1 MSHDREMH
9 RNFALIAVEGIDGSG
24 KTTLARSLVS
34 ALDATRGQRPGGGGG
49 ALFARPCREMIGV
62 FRTLIETSAD
72 ESVLY
77 QDAIP
82 GDLRHSLYII
92 ESLLQFRYEA
102 PLFEQYDAVV
112 FDRWLQTSA
121 VYCGPV
127 VENRAWYARLADAVP
142 RPDVLFWLRVDPG
155 LAYRRLVERA
165 DRWTRIYSER
175 GLRDKL
181 EGLCAGYE
189 REMLGAG
196 AVVLDASA
204 EPEELLARATAVL
217 AERGLF
223 VPALSE
229 SP

>member
-1 MSHDREMH
+1 MSHNREVR
-9 RNFALIAVEGIDGSG
+9 RNFALIAVEGVDGAG
-24 KTTLARSLVS
+24 KSTLVRGLVA
-34 ALDATRGQRPGGGGG
+34 ALDAGRDAGGGRG
-49 ALFARPCREMIGV
+49 ALLARPCREMVGV
-62 FRTLIETSAD
+62 FRALIETRDD

-82 GDLRHSLYII
+82 GDLRHSLYVI
-92 ESLLQFRYEA
+92 ENLLQFRYQG

-112 FDRWLQTSA
+112 FDRWLQTNA

-127 VENRAWYARLADAVP
+127 EENRAWYARLADAVP
-142 RPDVLFWLRVDPG
+142 RPDVLFWLRVDPD
-155 LAYRRLVERA
+155 LAYRRLVERS
-165 DRWTRIYSER
+165 DRWTRVYSPR

-196 AVVLDASA
+196 AVVLDGAA
-204 EPEELLARATAVL
+204 PPEEVLARATAVL
-217 AERGLF
+217 AEHGLP

>member
-1 MSHDREMH
+1 VSHNREVR
-9 RNFALIAVEGIDGSG
+9 RNFALIAVEGVDGAG
-24 KTTLARSLVS
+24 KSTLVRGLVA
-34 ALDATRGQRPGGGGG
+34 ALDAGRNAGSGRG
-49 ALFARPCREMIGV
+49 A
-62 FRTLIETSAD
+62 LIETRDD

-82 GDLRHSLYII
+82 GDLRHSLYVI
-92 ESLLQFRYEA
+92 ENLLQFRYQG

-112 FDRWLQTSA
+112 FDRWLQTNA

-127 VENRAWYARLADAVP
+127 EENRAWYARLADAVP
-142 RPDVLFWLRVDPG
+142 RPDVLFWLRVDPD
-155 LAYRRLVERA
+155 LAYRRLVERS
-165 DRWTRIYSER
+165 DRWTRVYSPR

-196 AVVLDASA
+196 AVVLDGAA
-204 EPEELLARATAVL
+204 PPEEVLARATAVL
-217 AERGLF
+217 AEHGLP